1 MEYSDILSVLFRW
14 IHVVAGILW
23 IGLLYWFNWVNIP
36 LGAALDG
43 DTKKKLIPEL
53 IPRALYFFRFA
64 ALWTFVAGLMLLM
77 LVFYHGG
84 LMFEQGAEGWGLK
97 SIIMLAV
104 VFLIFPVYDA
114 LAKSP
119 LGKDIRVFGVIGF
132 VLIALIV
139 YAMIYWAE
147 FSYRAYSI
155 HIGVMFGTIMV
166 ANVWMRIWP
175 AQKKIIPAL
184 KAGMPPDAALVART
198 AQRSR
203 HNTYLSVPLV
213 WTMINSHTVV
223 PGANSPLWLLGVILA
238 GWFGVSLIYGK
249 STKLKGM

>member
-1 MEYSDILSVLFRW
+1 
-14 IHVVAGILW
+14 
-23 IGLLYWFNWVNIP
+23 
-36 LGAALDG
+36 
-43 DTKKKLIPEL
+43 
-53 IPRALYFFRFA
+53 
-64 ALWTFVAGLMLLM
+64 MLLM

-97 SIIMLAV
+97 SIVMLAV

-119 LGKDIRVFGVIGF
+119 LGKDIRVIGAIGF

-175 AQKKIIPAL
+175 AQKKIIPAV
-184 KAGMPPDAALVART
+184 KAGTPPDAALLARA

-203 HNTYLSVPLV
+203 HNTYLSVPLL